1 MEVSYSA
8 WCSVADESRVVGG
21 ESFSFLFDRRYTNR
35 LNRMSRVFFEAYVK
49 AATELAAEEDR
60 FPSLSEIESR
70 MESGAIYA
78 YKDRLMRTTDF
89 FDEVKISGISY
100 LMPKAK
106 RFIDETDT
114 YSDLILDFDQG
125 AVTLPKRKKVYRA
138 EGSEDAEETDPEETA
153 KEPEAPEEAE
163 EAEEDIEDL
172 LEATEEVP
180 EEVPEEEAES
190 KITEERPI
198 AVGDGPMTAPVV
210 TEAVIPS
217 QKGLFEKIDAKSG
230 LVVLGLAIVLVVI
243 AFSGSHIWSP
253 APPAPVPIPIPAPP
267 SVCYT
272 TYLTNESES
281 VSLNLDVSN
290 PLGLDSGIEM
300 TLPPDIDRSIS
311 ATGGV
316 ITISY
321 SNGTMVQLYS
331 NNDASI
337 SIRLAEAFESVPVTF
352 NLTAPAEFDT
362 SLTVHEEDYQV
373 VRRKGTISLICNCTE
388 DRLKFEQIY
397 HEKSVS
403 GGGSAQKGSAN
414 NDTKSD

>member
-8 WCSVADESRVVGG
+8 WCLVADESRVVGG

-138 EGSEDAEETDPEETA
+138 EGSEDAEEPDSEETA

-172 LEATEEVP
+172 LEAA

-198 AVGDGPMTAPVV
+198 EVGDGPMTDPVV

-230 LVVLGLAIVLVVI
+230 LVVLGLAIVLVLVVI

-253 APPAPVPIPIPAPP
+253 APPAPTPIPAPP

-281 VSLNLDVSN
+281 VCLNLDVSN

-316 ITISY
+316 VTISY

>member
-49 AATELAAEEDR
+49 AATELAVEEDR

-138 EGSEDAEETDPEETA
+138 EGSEDAEEPGSEETV

-163 EAEEDIEDL
+163 DDIEDL
-172 LEATEEVP
+172 LEAA

-198 AVGDGPMTAPVV
+198 EVGDGPMTAPVV
-210 TEAVIPS
+210 TEAVLPS
-217 QKGLFEKIDAKSG
+217 QKGFFEKIDARRG
-230 LVVLGLAIVLVVI
+230 LAVLGLAIVLVVI

-253 APPAPVPIPIPAPP
+253 APPAPTPIPAPP

-281 VSLNLDVSN
+281 VCLNLDVSN
-290 PLGLDSGIEM
+290 PLGLDSWIEM

-316 ITISY
+316 ITILY

>member
-8 WCSVADESRVVGG
+8 WSSVADESRVVGG
-21 ESFSFLFDRRYTNR
+21 DNFSFLFDRRYTNR

-100 LMPKAK
+100 LIPKAK
-106 RFIDETDT
+106 RFIDETGT

-125 AVTLPKRKKVYRA
+125 AVTLPKRKKVNRA
-138 EGSEDAEETDPEETA
+138 DGSEGAEDAD
-153 KEPEAPEEAE
+153 
-163 EAEEDIEDL
+163 EDIEDVLEEVDL
-172 LEATEEVP
+172 LEAAGEVP
-180 EEVPEEEAES
+180 EERP
-190 KITEERPI
+190 TE
-198 AVGDGPMTAPVV
+198 VGDGPMTAPVV
-210 TEAVIPS
+210 TEAVLPS

-230 LVVLGLAIVLVVI
+230 LAILGLAIVLVVV

-253 APPAPVPIPIPAPP
+253 APPVPVPVPVPTPAPP

-281 VSLNLDVSN
+281 VYLNLDDSN
-290 PLGLDSGIEM
+290 PRGLDSGIEM

-316 ITISY
+316 VTISY

-331 NNDASI
+331 NNDAGI
-337 SIRLAEAFESVPVTF
+337 FICLAEAFESVPVTF

-362 SLTVHEEDYQV
+362 SLTVHDEDYQV

-397 HEKSVS
+397 NEKSIS
-403 GGGSAQKGSAN
+403 GGGSAQKESSD
-414 NDTKSD
+414 NDSKSD

>member
-138 EGSEDAEETDPEETA
+138 EGSEEAEEPDSEETA
-153 KEPEAPEEAE
+153 KEPDAPEEAE

-172 LEATEEVP
+172 LEATEAVP
-180 EEVPEEEAES
+180 ES
-190 KITEERPI
+190 KIAEERPVE
-198 AVGDGPMTAPVV
+198 VGDGPMTAPVV
-210 TEAVIPS
+210 TEAVLPS

-230 LVVLGLAIVLVVI
+230 LAVLGLAIVLVVI
-243 AFSGSHIWSP
+243 VFSGSHIWSP
-253 APPAPVPIPIPAPP
+253 APPAPTPTPIPAPP

-281 VSLNLDVSN
+281 VCLNLDVSN
-290 PLGLDSGIEM
+290 PLGLDSWIKM

-321 SNGTMVQLYS
+321 SNGTVVQLYS

-337 SIRLAEAFESVPVTF
+337 SIRLAEAFESVPVMF

-373 VRRKGTISLICNCTE
+373 VRRKGMISLICNCTE

>member
-138 EGSEDAEETDPEETA
+138 EGSEDAEEPDSEETA
-153 KEPEAPEEAE
+153 KEPEEAE
-163 EAEEDIEDL
+163 EYIEDL
-172 LEATEEVP
+172 LEAAEKVP
-180 EEVPEEEAES
+180 GS

-198 AVGDGPMTAPVV
+198 EVGDGPMTAPVV
-210 TEAVIPS
+210 TEAVLSS

-230 LVVLGLAIVLVVI
+230 LAVLGLAIVLVVI

-253 APPAPVPIPIPAPP
+253 PPPIPAPP

-281 VSLNLDVSN
+281 VCLNLDVSN

-316 ITISY
+316 VTISY

>member
-125 AVTLPKRKKVYRA
+125 AVTLPKRKKVNRA
-138 EGSEDAEETDPEETA
+138 EGSEDAEEPDSEESA
-153 KEPEAPEEAE
+153 KEPEEAE
-163 EAEEDIEDL
+163 ENIEDL
-172 LEATEEVP
+172 LEAAEEVP
-180 EEVPEEEAES
+180 GS
-190 KITEERPI
+190 KIAEERPI
-198 AVGDGPMTAPVV
+198 EVGDGPMTAPVV
-210 TEAVIPS
+210 TEAVLPS

-230 LVVLGLAIVLVVI
+230 LAVLGLAIVLVVI

-253 APPAPVPIPIPAPP
+253 PPPIPAPP

-281 VSLNLDVSN
+281 VCLNLNVSN

-316 ITISY
+316 VTISY

-337 SIRLAEAFESVPVTF
+337 SICLAEAFESVPVTF

-403 GGGSAQKGSAN
+403 GGGSAQKRSAN

>member
-125 AVTLPKRKKVYRA
+125 AATLPKRKKVYRA
-138 EGSEDAEETDPEETA
+138 EGSEDAEEPDSEETA

-172 LEATEEVP
+172 LEAA

-198 AVGDGPMTAPVV
+198 EVGDGPMTDPVV

-230 LVVLGLAIVLVVI
+230 LVVIGLAIVLVLVVI

-253 APPAPVPIPIPAPP
+253 APPAPTPIPAPP

-281 VSLNLDVSN
+281 VCLNLDVSN

-316 ITISY
+316 VTISY

-362 SLTVHEEDYQV
+362 SLTVHKEDYQV

>member
-138 EGSEDAEETDPEETA
+138 EGSEDAEEPGSEETV

-163 EAEEDIEDL
+163 DDIEDL
-172 LEATEEVP
+172 LEAA

-198 AVGDGPMTAPVV
+198 EVGDGPMTAPVV
-210 TEAVIPS
+210 TEAVLPS
-217 QKGLFEKIDAKSG
+217 QKGFFEKIDARRG
-230 LVVLGLAIVLVVI
+230 LAVLGLAIVLVVI

-253 APPAPVPIPIPAPP
+253 APPAPTPTPAPP

-281 VSLNLDVSN
+281 VCLNLDVSN
-290 PLGLDSGIEM
+290 PLGLDSWIEM

-316 ITISY
+316 ITILY

>member
-8 WCSVADESRVVGG
+8 WSSVADESRVVGG

-100 LMPKAK
+100 LIPKAK
-106 RFIDETDT
+106 RFIDETGT
-114 YSDLILDFDQG
+114 YSDIILDFDQG
-125 AVTLPKRKKVYRA
+125 AVTLPKRKKVNRA
-138 EGSEDAEETDPEETA
+138 EDAEEPDFEETV
-153 KEPEAPEEAE
+153 KEEEEVEVEVE
-163 EAEEDIEDL
+163 EEEEVEEVL
-172 LEATEEVP
+172 LEATG
-180 EEVPEEEAES
+180 EVPEEEAEP
-190 KITEERPI
+190 KITEERPLE
-198 AVGDGPMTAPVV
+198 VGDGPMTDLVV
-210 TEAVIPS
+210 TEAVLTS

-230 LVVLGLAIVLVVI
+230 LMVLGLAIVLVVI

-253 APPAPVPIPIPAPP
+253 TPPAPTPTPAPP

-281 VSLNLDVSN
+281 VYLNLDVSN

-316 ITISY
+316 VTILY
-321 SNGTMVQLYS
+321 SNGTMIQLYS
-331 NNDASI
+331 NNDAGI
-337 SIRLAEAFESVPVTF
+337 SICLAEAFESVPVTF
-352 NLTAPAEFDT
+352 NLTAPTEFDT

-397 HEKSVS
+397 NEKSVS
-403 GGGSAQKGSAN
+403 GGGSAQKESSD

>member
-125 AVTLPKRKKVYRA
+125 AVTLPKRKKVYRD
-138 EGSEDAEETDPEETA
+138 EGSEDAEEPDSEETA

-172 LEATEEVP
+172 LEAA

-190 KITEERPI
+190 KITEEI
-198 AVGDGPMTAPVV
+198 SIEVGDGPMTDPVV

-253 APPAPVPIPIPAPP
+253 APPAPTPTPTPAPP

-281 VSLNLDVSN
+281 VCLNLDVSN

-316 ITISY
+316 VTISY

-337 SIRLAEAFESVPVTF
+337 SICLAEAFESVPVTF
-352 NLTAPAEFDT
+352 NLTAPLEFDT

-397 HEKSVS
+397 HEKSIS
-403 GGGSAQKGSAN
+403 GGGSA
-414 NDTKSD
+414 